1 VWGYCDL
8 VKSLVIAG
16 YDSRT
21 DLRFRSSDA
30 SPVLSVEIRASY
42 EADRMLGSGEVIGKL
57 QVLWDELF
65 NHGDEPFGE

>member
-1 VWGYCDL
+1 VEGYCDS
-8 VKSLVIAG
+8 VKSLLTSED
-16 YDSRT
+16 DSRI

-57 QVLWDELF
+57 QLSWDEVL

>member
-1 VWGYCDL
+1 VGECCDL
-8 VKSLVIAG
+8 VNSLVTSG
-16 YDSRT
+16 HDLRT
-21 DLRFRSSDA
+21 DRRFRSSHS

-57 QVLWDELF
+57 QISWDELL